1 MDREV
6 FAIEKELEIKS
17 VKTVFEGFEIRSPEI
32 EAMLNGKTIRP
43 EGSTLTIDT
52 TKNQF
57 LDKFQKVD
65 DQKNSET
72 LPVSNNKLDIPK
84 PNSNF
89 IETSKGFPNLRNKQN
104 QVSDFSHDI
113 DLLGAS
119 TKGTGPGVKN
129 EKVIE
134 SDWTEVEMKGT
145 SFVGNNLSEIKPQE
159 FKVPKSKV
167 LNLKTKNEKTNNE
180 ENAKKTSYF
189 GGQMGTKKN
198 PYEDSFI

>member
-1 MDREV
+1 MEREV

-32 EAMLNGKTIRP
+32 EALVNGKTTRS
-43 EGSTLTIDT
+43 EASTPTIDT

-57 LDKFQKVD
+57 LDKFQKVED
-65 DQKNSET
+65 HKNTEI
-72 LPVSNNKLDIPK
+72 LPASNNKLDIPK
-84 PNSNF
+84 PNSNI
-89 IETSKGFPNLRNKQN
+89 IETSKAFPNLRNKPN

-119 TKGTGPGVKN
+119 TKEIGPGITN

-145 SFVGNNLSEIKPQE
+145 SFGGNNLSEIKSQE

-167 LNLKTKNEKTNNE
+167 LNLKTKNEKNNNE
-180 ENAKKTSYF
+180 ENVKKTSYF
-189 GGQMGTKKN
+189 GGKMGTNKN